1 MARSEGEAVFGL
13 LCGVLGRRGVPA
25 SFALPS
31 EVNSDTFAAMTA
43 LAEAEGVLPALY
55 DLLAHRHGAQVSKA
69 MRAVCAVH
77 EETNRRRNAAIRQAL
92 LELGEAA
99 IAEGFRFAALK
110 GAAWVIED
118 ADGAAGWRS
127 MIDMDV
133 LVDASRFDD
142 IPSFLHRL
150 GYMRLSHDT
159 RYDVNFHHAP
169 YGRPDGPAVI
179 EVHRHLGWRHR
190 LLAPEIV
197 FGQARPIAHGLLLP
211 APWCRAFHAII
222 HWQVQDFGTSRA
234 TMRLKDVL
242 EVDRFLARSDVDR
255 SALATHARAVGAIE
269 ACEAATALASELLGS
284 PSPREIPV
292 RAVGRRHVARA
303 LSRQASPWRAWL
315 ARERWR
321 AGTLWRCEKVAYR
334 CAVRGANPV
343 SIRAAVWAGRLVRL
357 PHLCVRAIGI
367 IARALTMLVSERSQR
382 KYFARVR

>member
-1 MARSEGEAVFGL
+1 MAQNEGEAIFGL
-13 LCGVLGRRGVPA
+13 LCAVLGRRGVPA

-31 EVNSDTFAAMTA
+31 ELSSDTFAAMTA

-55 DLLAHRHGAQVSKA
+55 DLLAHHHGAQVSKA

-99 IAEGFRFAALK
+99 LAEGFAFAALK

-150 GYMRLSHDT
+150 GYMRLSDDT

-169 YGRPDGPAVI
+169 YARPDGPAVI

-197 FGQARPIAHGLLLP
+197 FGEARPIAHGLLLP
-211 APWCRAFHAII
+211 AAWCRALHAII

-234 TMRLKDVL
+234 TMRLKEVL
-242 EVDRFLARSDVDR
+242 EVDRFLARSDVDWC
-255 SALATHARAVGAIE
+255 ALAAHARAAGAMP
-269 ACEAATALASELLGS
+269 ACEAAIALASELLGA
-284 PSPREIPV
+284 PSPHEIPL
-292 RAVGRRHVARA
+292 RAFGRRHVALA
-303 LSRQASPWRAWL
+303 LSRKASPWRAWI
-315 ARERWR
+315 AREKWR

-334 CAVRGANPV
+334 CAVRGANPI

-357 PHLCVRAIGI
+357 PHLCVRTVGI
-367 IARALTMLVSERSQR
+367 LARALTMLVSERSQR
-382 KYFARVR
+382 KFFARVR